1 MTDTHSAAESH
12 GHGHVHLVYQPALPI
27 ANGKCCLWLF
37 LSTEIM
43 FFAGLIGTYIVLRFG
58 APAGTW
64 PLPHDV
70 HLLEPVGAFNT
81 FVLICSSVTV
91 VLALEMAKAN
101 RTGAAKGFTLITLLL
116 GTLFLGVK
124 AFEYNAK
131 FSHGIYPAR
140 PHSRIY
146 DKADINY
153 VAAVRTRMASM
164 IGTLD
169 KDRSDFE
176 TMPNDKERLTQERAD
191 LEKRQAELR
200 TERSSADADR
210 RKEIDTEI
218 QGNETAMARIAT
230 QLSEI
235 SARLPA
241 LEASKDER
249 TSKLRLCQDFQ
260 RYVVQWAE
268 RTAATDN
275 QARDRQAAMESL
287 AHFIYP
293 IHGLEPNA
301 FLAAQTTK
309 MKARQAE
316 LKTAVANA
324 KDEAEKTQL
333 EDDLDRAEGWLRVV
347 QGETSEGQTSSE
359 TPLMKL
365 KEGLNEEH
373 HWMALPIR
381 IPSGNMWAS
390 TYFLLTGFHAIHVIV
405 GLLLFAVMLARKLD
419 RKQAYFIENCGLYWH
434 FVDLVW
440 IFLFPLLYLF

>member
-1 MTDTHSAAESH
+1 MTDSHSNADSH

-101 RTGAAKGFTLITLLL
+101 RTGAAKMFTLVTFVL
-116 GTLFLGVK
+116 GSLFLGIK

-131 FSHGIYPAR
+131 FAHGIYPAR

-153 VAAVRTRMASM
+153 VAAVRTRLAST
-164 IGTLD
+164 ISTLD

-176 TMPNDKERLTQERAD
+176 TMPNDKERLAQEIKD
-191 LEKRQAELR
+191 LEQRQAELR
-200 TERSSADADR
+200 KERSDADKER
-210 RKEIDTEI
+210 RQDIDKEI
-218 QGNETAMARIAT
+218 QGNDKSMARNAE

-235 SARLPA
+235 NKRFPS
-241 LEASKDER
+241 LEATKAER
-249 TSKLRLCQDFQ
+249 GEQLKVCQDLQ

-268 RTAATDN
+268 RTAATDD
-275 QARDRQAAMESL
+275 QARDRQAAMELL
-287 AHFIYP
+287 AHFVYP
-293 IHGLEPNA
+293 IHGLEPTA
-301 FLAAQTTK
+301 FLESQTKEMTAK
-309 MKARQAE
+309 QAE
-316 LKTAVANA
+316 LKSALANA

-333 EDDLDRAEGWLRVV
+333 ADDLDRTEGWLRVV
-347 QGETSEGQTSSE
+347 QGEAGESQKNSGP
-359 TPLMKL
+359 PLTKL
-365 KEGLNEEH
+365 KEGLNEEY
-373 HWMALPIR
+373 HWLALPIR

-405 GLLLFAVMLARKLD
+405 GLLLFAMMLARKLD
-419 RKQAYFIENCGLYWH
+419 RSQAYFIENCGLYWH